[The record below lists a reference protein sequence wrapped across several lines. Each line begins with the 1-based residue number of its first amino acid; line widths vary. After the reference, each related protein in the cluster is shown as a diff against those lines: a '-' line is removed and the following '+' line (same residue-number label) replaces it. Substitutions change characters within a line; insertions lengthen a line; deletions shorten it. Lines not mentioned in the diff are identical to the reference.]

1 MNHQNAWQRP
11 QIKLFGGLLVFL
23 TCWTVPRGKQS
34 QGFNPEMAL
43 NDAEA
48 ERGSPGVVLSECLH
62 GGKELD
68 ALLQG
73 HRGFLL
79 LRLQHALV
87 FLVGLDDALTQILA
101 DPGVTPPL
109 GHCG

>member
-1 MNHQNAWQRP
+1 M
-11 QIKLFGGLLVFL
+11 
-23 TCWTVPRGKQS
+23 
-34 QGFNPEMAL
+34 L

-48 ERGSPGVVLSECLH
+48 ERSSPGVVFSECLH

-73 HRGFLL
+73 HGGFLL

-87 FLVGLDDALTQILA
+87 FLVGLDDEVTQILA
-101 DPGVTPPL
+101 DLRVTPLL
-109 GHCG
+109 GDCRPH